1 MLLATLF
8 CFIFL
13 KPAVIRQLTM
23 CAFSGLWLPAFFFQ
37 ARVCT
42 CVCKCEFANV
52 LWLCF
57 SFWKFLWCAC
67 LFIYLCCVQ
76 AFSAVKATVDV
87 LCAAQ
92 TAIHHSWTS
101 LTAEPLTSSSQH
113 PPFAATGTLLKS
125 HRSSGVACTWTE
137 ISIWEDN
144 GIFHWKCP
152 NHFILLVIHFIPEMC
167 RWIREY
173 ISKFKKKIIKCF
185 IVININY
192 HSKVV
197 SYAHQGCIY
206 LIKKVKYY
214 YNLNNCSLL

>member
-1 MLLATLF
+1 
-8 CFIFL
+8 
-13 KPAVIRQLTM
+13 M

-173 ISKFKKKIIKCF
+173 ISKCKIIF
-185 IVININY
+185 
-192 HSKVV
+192 
-197 SYAHQGCIY
+197 
-206 LIKKVKYY
+206 L
-214 YNLNNCSLL
+214 